1 MWSLGLKEKNDFYAF
16 SYKIKK
22 CIKNGVFFLINQTE
36 SLILLTSG
44 NYLHVDLY
52 SFVNIYMK
60 VNWLIK

>member
-1 MWSLGLKEKNDFYAF
+1 MEY
-16 SYKIKK
+16 
-22 CIKNGVFFLINQTE
+22 FFLIKQTE

-52 SFVNIYMK
+52 SFVNTYMK